1 MSDVGIISEITIN
14 RLLELTKRI
23 SEYKLSKNKLIDNKT
38 IVILLIFTFINFMV
52 IYYFYKKLSKKIEN
66 QRKTIN
72 NC

>member
-38 IVILLIFTFINFMV
+38 IVILLIFTFINFMI

-66 QRKTIN
+66 QRKIIN
-72 NC
+72 NG